1 MEDTLLYFGM
11 FILALALL
19 LKGSDWFV
27 DAAEEIGLSLGI
39 SPFII
44 GVTIVAFGTSL
55 PELAASIV
63 SVLAGDD
70 GIVVGGAVG
79 SNITNICLVLAI
91 VAIYA
96 KELKI
101 DNNIMNIDMPYLIGS
116 SFILYFILKDLQI
129 SILESFFLLGG
140 IVIFLIYSFKVDEDE
155 LESKRTTASPR
166 SYLFLLIGGVMVYF
180 GAEYTVLS
188 IKELSTQAGIDQGI
202 IALTLVAFGTSL
214 PELIVS
220 LAAARKGKTEL
231 AVGNVLGSNIFNT
244 YVVMSVPNFFGVIM
258 VKESFLDFSVP
269 FMVAI
274 TILFY
279 IMCHSSKISRWE
291 GLMLLA
297 FYGFFV
303 LELSKEYL

>member
-1 MEDTLLYFGM
+1 M
-11 FILALALL
+11 FILALGVL

-27 DAAEEIGLSLGI
+27 DAAEEIGLSWGI

-63 SVLAGDD
+63 SVMEGDN

-91 VAIYA
+91 VAISV

-101 DNNIMNIDMPYLIGS
+101 DTNIMNIDMPYLIGS
-116 SFILYFILKDLQI
+116 AFILFFILKDLEI
-129 SILESFFLLGG
+129 SLSDSFILLGG
-140 IVIFLIYSFKVDEDE
+140 IVIFLIYSFKVDEDD
-155 LESKRTTASPR
+155 LEAKRISASTK
-166 SYLFLLIGGVMVYF
+166 SYLLLLVGGVFVYF
-180 GAEYTVLS
+180 GAEYTIIS
-188 IKELSTQAGIDQGI
+188 IKELSKMAGIDQGI
-202 IALTLVAFGTSL
+202 IALSLVALGTSL

-244 YVVMSVPNFFGVIM
+244 YVVMSVPSFFGTIA

-279 IMCHSSKISRWE
+279 IMCHSGRISRWE

-297 FYGFFV
+297 FYGFFI
-303 LELSKEYL
+303 LELSKDYL